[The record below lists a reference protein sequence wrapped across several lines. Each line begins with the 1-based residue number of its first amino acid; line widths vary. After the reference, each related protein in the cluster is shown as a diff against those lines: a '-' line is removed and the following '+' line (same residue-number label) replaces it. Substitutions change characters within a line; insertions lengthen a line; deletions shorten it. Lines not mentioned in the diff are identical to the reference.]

1 MPDIVKFC
9 RNPRLDNVG
18 FYGMYLEKVSLRK
31 SLLQILRQKQ
41 SNLEME
47 YKLLQ
52 TQNSY
57 R

>member
-31 SLLQILRQKQ
+31 SLLRIIRQKQ